1 MLKEWVKTGSIK
13 GRLLPWYKGFKGSI
27 APKEA
32 VDGEESNSYDVM
44 GIAKRTAPNQIEIT
58 ELPIRKWTQDYKEF
72 LAKLADESGNG
83 AQVEDFK
90 EYHTENTV
98 HFTLGG
104 SVTQMKALEQEGFEK
119 SLKLKSSLPAS
130 NIVLFDAEGKVKKY
144 GCEADVLMEFAELRL
159 KYYQKRKDF
168 MVDRLSRERE
178 WLDSKVRF
186 ILLVVKGELVV
197 GNRKRQEL
205 LADLQKR
212 GFKSY
217 QQIFDRAGDA
227 EEGEAGDGAAAAKGG
242 RSGFDYLLGMPLWSL
257 TTEKVEELKRQS
269 KEKQEELMS
278 LEGTTI
284 QELWLRDLDAVLA
297 ELDAIEELDKE
308 QSREDERLRSG
319 KRARPKASPKAGRG
333 GRGKAR
339 GGGKQDDA
347 DDGGDDRLYEMIGE
361 YLMPASLRRDEFR
374 KAITMAQSVHG
385 VAADAGYMLVSWNGE
400 TREQAIMRERLW
412 IAVLLAIALIYAL
425 SAAAVLTE
433 KACSQG
439 DEHGLRY
446 TIRAVLNGMTP
457 EIAELLQRPARYT
470 RTAQE
475 VLMLGFTLPVLTMV
489 LCVTMFSF
497 APCFYW
503 GNFVKAFVL
512 AALGGAIVTMIMKP
526 RIFEFGVLL
535 LTCVIVGSTIGR
547 WNFSQNSFHF
557 CGIYT
562 HKAYAGVQADASQ
575 ARYSDAGKIYFSQ
588 NSSIDVDKSI
598 GFVYDE
604 VTYCAAPILPSAAAP
619 AAPAALFSK
628 RHQGRASQATDLA
641 VDRAISREEAV
652 PAAPA
657 FVDFW
662 AVGRDCCDAR
672 GGFKCFKDG
681 ELNANSG
688 VVLRDSSE
696 HGLFDDMHRGF
707 LLAVAAAADN
717 YDLPVPVTPMLIEW
731 GHNLNALK
739 RKWLTHAISVILFT
753 SACSFILFAIT
764 SFIRPCSGPRR
775 GSADSADDGL
785 RGVLPGSMDATADFG
800 QRAVKPKKPVEAAA
814 PPRKPP
820 IAYTAKGHRGGR

>member
-1 MLKEWVKTGSIK
+1 MQKGKLQGYKTGLGDVVDAVKDHPIVFRNFTIFLLLAPLLFIFLYQTLPTVVLFLVAALFLVSLSPLYSVQHTWLAGLLSGAFMLSAMWGIRIYYVHVVPLSVLTEGRAYTNVLASQQAIVVSDAAVLQFMDGTMVDDQKSI
-13 GRLLPWYKGFKGSI
+13 G
-27 APKEA
+27 
-32 VDGEESNSYDVM
+32 M
-44 GIAKRTAPNQIEIT
+44 
-58 ELPIRKWTQDYKEF
+58 
-72 LAKLADESGNG
+72 
-83 AQVEDFK
+83 
-90 EYHTENTV
+90 
-98 HFTLGG
+98 
-104 SVTQMKALEQEGFEK
+104 K
-119 SLKLKSSLPAS
+119 SL
-130 NIVLFDAEGKVKKY
+130 
-144 GCEADVLMEFAELRL
+144 
-159 KYYQKRKDF
+159 
-168 MVDRLSRERE
+168 
-178 WLDSKVRF
+178 
-186 ILLVVKGELVV
+186 
-197 GNRKRQEL
+197 
-205 LADLQKR
+205 
-212 GFKSY
+212 
-217 QQIFDRAGDA
+217 
-227 EEGEAGDGAAAAKGG
+227 DG
-242 RSGFDYLLGMPLWSL
+242 
-257 TTEKVEELKRQS
+257 
-269 KEKQEELMS
+269 
-278 LEGTTI
+278 GTTYCVAPI
-284 QELWLRDLDAVLA
+284 SDGSGEGRVNFWAVGINCCGQSSDFTCADAGQPNTHQGLV
-297 ELDAIEELDKE
+297 I
-308 QSREDERLRSG
+308 
-319 KRARPKASPKAGRG
+319 P
-333 GRGKAR
+333 
-339 GGGKQDDA
+339 DA
-347 DDGGDDRLYEMIGE
+347 DDGGDDRLYEMIGK

-557 CGIYT
+557 CAIYT

-604 VTYCAAPILPSAAAP
+604 VTYCAAPILPSVAAP

-717 YDLPVPVTPMLIEW
+717 YDLPVPVNPMLIEW

-800 QRAVKPKKPVEAAA
+800 QRAVKPKKPVEEAA